1 MEWIKNVIQKL
12 PPVWKY
18 IFSALVAAAMGIAI
32 AFSPT
37 SCSAVRAS
45 LNGGGTLSTS
55 VNQSVADSVHISVF
69 YKR

>member
-18 IFSALVAAAMGIAI
+18 IFSALLAAAIGIAI
-32 AFSPT
+32 AFGST
-37 SCSAVRAS
+37 SCSAVRTS
-45 LNGGGTLSTS
+45 LNGNGTLSTS

-69 YKR
+69 YKK